1 MKNKK
6 ISNKR
11 PKSCHMKNITINRN
25 INRHVPINAGR
36 IFSSKNFPHNTLE
49 QKNRTITSNKN
60 IYIDKFQNQLKKFD
74 MYKEMWDKSK
84 SFSDEDNLGIAQT
97 IQINS
102 ENVQNNFIHEK
113 FRANATST
121 RKSSAL
127 TYNDLSYKSKRIV
140 KNFKNKEKY
149 NLLKMDK
156 DNSNFFNKN
165 SNKMNKISKLSTN
178 MFFDIFHDKD
188 SAINMSNYNSTL
200 QTNNKNNFNTELS
213 QMHNLFES
221 NLSKSNNNSK
231 KAEYFNYGVPK
242 RNFNKKEVV
251 IINENKKTVDNDV
264 DDKNNFEKLVREN
277 SSSILNLRTDYLI
290 RFSKL
295 LGIAKKFIYSM
306 DFFRIEKRDIF
317 SLYMKNLTEAF
328 DSCNDFFI
336 NQIKEGDILDNDSWS
351 KILSQYYNLS
361 FHVIKFQN
369 YAFKEMQFLKNEN
382 LSFKQKLYSLEG
394 ELNAKKKDINDIN
407 KYIIQYDLTNKVK
420 YKKKREMTIKEIKEK
435 YNSQESAYI
444 LKINKLEQEVKQ
456 LTEVLNQNKI
466 DTNNFKEVSEKLKN
480 LKEELEE
487 NKNYFDNQ
495 NSEKIVTIKVLA
507 QTNSDL
513 NEKINELEAEIQKY
527 KEKEEDTQRQ
537 FIEYDAKLKNLNDII
552 NQKNILIDQLKEENK
567 SITEKNSEENKS
579 LLPVETTF
587 LSPKGNLRKKFKK
600 ES

>member
-1 MKNKK
+1 
-6 ISNKR
+6 
-11 PKSCHMKNITINRN
+11 MKNITINRN

-487 NKNYFDNQ
+487 NKNDFDNQ

>member
-1 MKNKK
+1 
-6 ISNKR
+6 
-11 PKSCHMKNITINRN
+11 
-25 INRHVPINAGR
+25 
-36 IFSSKNFPHNTLE
+36 
-49 QKNRTITSNKN
+49 
-60 IYIDKFQNQLKKFD
+60 
-74 MYKEMWDKSK
+74 
-84 SFSDEDNLGIAQT
+84 
-97 IQINS
+97 
-102 ENVQNNFIHEK
+102 
-113 FRANATST
+113 
-121 RKSSAL
+121 
-127 TYNDLSYKSKRIV
+127 
-140 KNFKNKEKY
+140 
-149 NLLKMDK
+149 MDK

-487 NKNYFDNQ
+487 NKNDFDNQ
-495 NSEKIVTIKVLA
+495 NSQKNVTIKVLSHA
-507 QTNSDL
+507 NIDL

-527 KEKEEDTQRQ
+527 KEKEEDTKRQ
-537 FIEYDAKLKNLNDII
+537 FIEYEAKLKNLNDII
-552 NQKNILIDQLKEENK
+552 HQKNILIEELKEEK
-567 SITEKNSEENKS
+567 IIIKEKNNDENKI
-579 LLPVETTF
+579 LLPIESTI
-587 LSPKGNLRKKFKK
+587 LSPQGNLRKKYKK
-600 ES
+600 KYQPKTDT

>member
-1 MKNKK
+1 
-6 ISNKR
+6 
-11 PKSCHMKNITINRN
+11 
-25 INRHVPINAGR
+25 
-36 IFSSKNFPHNTLE
+36 
-49 QKNRTITSNKN
+49 
-60 IYIDKFQNQLKKFD
+60 

-466 DTNNFKEVSEKLKN
+466 DTNNFKEISEKLKN

-487 NKNYFDNQ
+487 NKNDFDNQ

-537 FIEYDAKLKNLNDII
+537 FIVYDAKLKNLNDII

>member
-25 INRHVPINAGR
+25 INQHVPINAGR

-49 QKNRTITSNKN
+49 EKNRTITSNKN

-156 DNSNFFNKN
+156 DNSNCFNKN
-165 SNKMNKISKLSTN
+165 SNKMNKISILSTN

-487 NKNYFDNQ
+487 NKNDFDNQ

-579 LLPVETTF
+579 LLPLETTF

>member
-1 MKNKK
+1 
-6 ISNKR
+6 
-11 PKSCHMKNITINRN
+11 MKNITINRN

-36 IFSSKNFPHNTLE
+36 IFSSKKFPHNTLE

-487 NKNYFDNQ
+487 NKNDFDNQ

-567 SITEKNSEENKS
+567 SIAEKNSEENKS
-579 LLPVETTF
+579 LFPVETTF

>member
-25 INRHVPINAGR
+25 INQHVPINAGR

-49 QKNRTITSNKN
+49 EKNRTITSNKN

-156 DNSNFFNKN
+156 DNNNFFNKN

-487 NKNYFDNQ
+487 NKNDFDNQ

-579 LLPVETTF
+579 LLPLETTF